1 MLHPKRM
8 ARFKPHNLRAS
19 ALFAMTTLVFVGAAP
34 DAQAYYDV
42 TIGTTERAGAW
53 VGNEWTP
60 SGAGST
66 VSASAIQ
73 SKLAAGPVTITTGTS
88 TDGGDSTGSVGVIQI
103 DQALSWNA
111 NILTLT
117 ASSTININAVMTAG
131 GSAGLALNTTLLS
144 PSGEIN
150 VGMDGSGFTGRVD
163 FTGSGNTI
171 SINGAPGTIVTTL
184 GAGGINNFDGL
195 QGMYTGYYVLGA
207 DIDASPSAAWNNG
220 MGFTPIRLTDLNGF
234 LSRFDGLGHTVDGL
248 TMNRPGEPAGLFR
261 GISLSVRNLGLTNV
275 NIVGSSQTGALAGWA
290 TGGNAVVANVYVTGS
305 VTGDDDVGGVVGD
318 ALNGSKFTD
327 VHVAGSVMGRNH
339 VGGLVG
345 RAILGVSFS
354 KSYVDGSITGVGTDI
369 GGLIGQIGANGG
381 GISIDNAYTTGNVT
395 GPARVGGLIGAM
407 YNTGTLSPPPNT
419 ITHCHSSA
427 NITGETIYA
436 EVGGLI
442 GYRDTSATSSSLT
455 RAYATGGVTA
465 LLGGGARLV
474 GGASFAEG
482 NGLYFNTDS
491 PFNVAVNLS
500 PTETIGLTT
509 AQMRQSASFPSIL
522 PSIFPFNPGDLG
534 LDFTYVWTIYEGQ
547 TTPMLRSLQRFY
559 DSDGDGH
566 SNDQDP
572 FPIDPAEWLDSDG
585 DGIGNNADTDDD
597 NDGVSDVDDA
607 LPLDAT
613 ESVDTDGDGI
623 GNNADTDDDGDTL
636 SDVDEI
642 AAGTDPLKADTDG
655 DGVNDNLDAYPLDA
669 TRSSVFS
676 GGGGSNAAGGG
687 GGGGCTM
694 NPHAGFDPILTLLVV
709 ASLLYIRRGRRRGG
723 AWDEA
728 A

>member
-369 GGLIGQIGANGG
+369 GGLIGQIGAVCAFLQRFLVDEERSDHRAGG
-381 GISIDNAYTTGNVT
+381 GIQQHIDE
-395 GPARVGGLIGAM
+395 PARLDPERGVKGHECAFIDCREQRPGGWK
-407 YNTGTLSPPPNT
+407 
-419 ITHCHSSA
+419 
-427 NITGETIYA
+427 
-436 EVGGLI
+436 
-442 GYRDTSATSSSLT
+442 
-455 RAYATGGVTA
+455 RA
-465 LLGGGARLV
+465 
-474 GGASFAEG
+474 
-482 NGLYFNTDS
+482 
-491 PFNVAVNLS
+491 
-500 PTETIGLTT
+500 
-509 AQMRQSASFPSIL
+509 
-522 PSIFPFNPGDLG
+522 LG
-534 LDFTYVWTIYEGQ
+534 L
-547 TTPMLRSLQRFY
+547 
-559 DSDGDGH
+559 
-566 SNDQDP
+566 
-572 FPIDPAEWLDSDG
+572 A
-585 DGIGNNADTDDD
+585 
-597 NDGVSDVDDA
+597 VD
-607 LPLDAT
+607 
-613 ESVDTDGDGI
+613 
-623 GNNADTDDDGDTL
+623 
-636 SDVDEI
+636 
-642 AAGTDPLKADTDG
+642 
-655 DGVNDNLDAYPLDA
+655 
-669 TRSSVFS
+669 
-676 GGGGSNAAGGG
+676 
-687 GGGGCTM
+687 
-694 NPHAGFDPILTLLVV
+694 H
-709 ASLLYIRRGRRRGG
+709 RGG
-723 AWDEA
+723 ADEGHEARRVIGRA
-728 A
+728 ARHFIALVVPGLDDFGIREHPCAGLFDQFIGRHHLIHHTGGLGLFRIVELAFEQER